1 MASRSVILARSSCGG
16 IWRTL
21 GHTSWLSIIFDHL
34 TVHNEWRGRRLV
46 TVSYQECRL
55 PSCFSCCA
63 NNINLPYRGHRR
75 PQTPSFPNL
84 PFLSSTLAFLVDP
97 RLIKILIYPNFFHP
111 EPCSATL
118 DNLRSNRT
126 LPPLPTLSLSLS
138 WLDRSA
144 SSSIMIRHGIANLGR
159 RDAEGFNGQT
169 DDSVTA
175 IQMERLSVYWDVNGI
190 SK

>member
-97 RLIKILIYPNFFHP
+97 RLIKIVTLIFSIPNRAP
-111 EPCSATL
+111 PPSIICDRIEPC
-118 DNLRSNRT
+118 LRFLLS
-126 LPPLPTLSLSLS
+126 LSLSLS
-138 WLDRSA
+138 WLVFQARS
-144 SSSIMIRHGIANLGR
+144 I
-159 RDAEGFNGQT
+159 GFL
-169 DDSVTA
+169 
-175 IQMERLSVYWDVNGI
+175 LSHDPPRYRESWAT
-190 SK
+190 